1 MLLLPLTADFAE
13 DADDATAENAK
24 GSKLLANRQGQPDE
38 GILQILFWQTGK
50 SRYLFSMIQAEELVG
65 AEWAEWYRL
74 TPMQRWRESQKIF
87 AHYLAQGG
95 SLDPDPDPD
104 SPFYFPEE
112 WRPELAHGRA
122 GLRVL
127 RRGAS

>member
-1 MLLLPLTADFAE
+1 MDKKSRAFVIEAV
-13 DADDATAENAK
+13 
-24 GSKLLANRQGQPDE
+24 GSDRMFDELPDE
-38 GILQILFWQTGK
+38 W
-50 SRYLFSMIQAEELVG
+50 R
-65 AEWAEWYRL
+65 EWIAL
-74 TPMQRWRESQKIF
+74 TPMERWRESQKIF
-87 AHYLAQGG
+87 AQYLAQGG

-104 SPFYFPEE
+104 SPFNFPEE